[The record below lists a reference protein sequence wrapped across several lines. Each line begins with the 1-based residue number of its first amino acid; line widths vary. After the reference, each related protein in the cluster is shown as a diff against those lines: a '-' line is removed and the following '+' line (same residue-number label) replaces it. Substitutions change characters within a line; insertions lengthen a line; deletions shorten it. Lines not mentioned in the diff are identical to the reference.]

1 MHHALLTSLLI
12 DTATVMGL
20 AILVL
25 AGLHDFAVR
34 TVPNFYSVLLF
45 SAGVALRLLNGGG
58 HDLKWGMVACC
69 VVFGITFICWRF
81 GWMGGGDVKLLTAAA
96 IFVAPLSVPE
106 LVASTAM
113 AGGLLALV
121 FVVGRRVARRPAPG
135 RPPHFMPRILRCEL
149 WRLHRGGP
157 LPYAAAI
164 ACGGVFATLHG

>member
-1 MHHALLTSLLI
+1 M
-12 DTATVMGL
+12 MGL
-20 AILVL
+20 VILVL

-45 SAGVALRLLNGGG
+45 GAGVALRLLNGGG
-58 HDLKWGMVACC
+58 HALSWGLVACFI
-69 VVFGITFICWRF
+69 VFAVTFICWRL
-81 GWMGGGDVKLLTAAA
+81 GWMGGGDVKLLTASA
-96 IFVAPLSVPE
+96 IFVAPLHVPE

-121 FVVGRRVARRPAPG
+121 FVVGRRLARRPAPG

-149 WRLHRGGP
+149 WRLSRGGP